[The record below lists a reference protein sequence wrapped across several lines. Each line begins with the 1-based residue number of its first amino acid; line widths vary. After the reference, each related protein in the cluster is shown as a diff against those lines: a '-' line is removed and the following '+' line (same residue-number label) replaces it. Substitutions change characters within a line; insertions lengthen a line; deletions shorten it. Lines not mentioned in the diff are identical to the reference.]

1 MTNKIRLQNI
11 FIFGIL
17 AILLALI
24 LLMLRPFGTVI
35 LWTILLYILIR
46 PLHQRTIKKLKS
58 TKHLRIKKHF
68 IAGSFAIGTLLL
80 IVIPLVFLI
89 VLLVNQCLDFLQIAE
104 QYITSHPDIFN
115 NKNFQVLIESLEKL
129 GLNIQSFNNENIS
142 STLLKMIQSYSSK
155 IFDIGKT
162 IVSATGSFFVSFI
175 FIVFALYFCFLD
187 GTYLGKLIKKAIP
200 IDPNH
205 MKILSN
211 KFSDI
216 IKNLFSGYILV
227 ALFQGT
233 MAFIIMLIFKIPGAL
248 LFSFILMFT
257 TFIPIFGAAIVWL
270 PMGIVI
276 CITQSLVKGIA
287 FLIISAICI
296 SFLDNF
302 LRPLFLKDRIN
313 VHPLVIFFAILGG
326 VNFFG
331 LNGLILGPLVVI
343 LFFTVLDLIISNKT
357 DNDSNTDNS
366 NTDITL

>member
-1 MTNKIRLQNI
+1 MTNKTRLQNI

-17 AILLALI
+17 AILLTLI
-24 LLMLRPFGTVI
+24 IFMLRPFATVI

-46 PLHQRTIKKLKS
+46 PFHQKAIKKLKQ

-68 IAGSFAIGTLLL
+68 LAGSFAIGTLLL
-80 IVIPLVFLI
+80 IIIPLILLI
-89 VLLVNQCLDFLQIAE
+89 VLLTNQCLDFLKMLE
-104 QYITSHPDIFN
+104 NYITSHPDIFN
-115 NKNFQVLIESLEKL
+115 SELFLNLTSFLEKFGIKL
-129 GLNIQSFNNENIS
+129 QSFDASQIT
-142 STLLKMIQSYSSK
+142 STLVQMIQSYSSK

-162 IVSATGSFFVSFI
+162 ILSTTSTFFLNLV

-187 GTYLGKLIKKAIP
+187 GAYLANLLKKAIP
-200 IDPNH
+200 IDPNY
-205 MKILSN
+205 MKVLSH

-227 ALFQGT
+227 ALFQGI
-233 MAFIIMLIFKIPGAL
+233 MAFIIMLIFKVPGAL
-248 LFSFILMFT
+248 LFSFILMIT
-257 TFIPIFGAAIVWL
+257 TFVPIFGAAIVWL
-270 PMGIVI
+270 PIGIVI
-276 CITQSLVKGIA
+276 CFTQSLVKGIA

-326 VNFFG
+326 VKFFG

-343 LFFTVLDLIISNKT
+343 LFFTVLDLIITNKS
-357 DNDSNTDNS
+357 DSNTD
-366 NTDITL
+366 IVL